1 MHDHTNSKSSVTQIK
16 KLKYF
21 ILTKNV
27 LSFEGCHRKYKTA
40 LSKAEAE
47 WSVPHHVT
55 ILPSAHAD
63 AHQPSGL
70 NLTAEPIVTTAT
82 FYTKMA

>member
-1 MHDHTNSKSSVTQIK
+1 MHDHTSSKSSVTQRK
-16 KLKYF
+16 ELKYF

-27 LSFEGCHRKYKTA
+27 LSFEGCHRKRTTA
-40 LSKAEAE
+40 LSKAGAD

-55 ILPSAHAD
+55 ILRSARAD
-63 AHQPSGL
+63 AHQPSSL
-70 NLTAEPIVTTAT
+70 NLTAEPIVTTVK